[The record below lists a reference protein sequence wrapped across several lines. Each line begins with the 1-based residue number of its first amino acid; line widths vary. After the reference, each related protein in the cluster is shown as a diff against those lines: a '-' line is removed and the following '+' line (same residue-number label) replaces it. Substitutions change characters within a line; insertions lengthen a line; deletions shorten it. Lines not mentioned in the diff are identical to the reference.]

1 MKLNEV
7 QEKQQDEIPF
17 DVAEDLAIFMRNDP
31 MFYRKTFF
39 PAMADVSDKME
50 RGESIDPL
58 VMMKPVVNKGVNS
71 YCKKFIKNKRPDD
84 IFTSKDISSISK
96 HLRLKSDK
104 FVSKYLIMDS
114 DNDYVL
120 KQSPCVFLNEDNSC
134 FIYEYR
140 PKACREYP
148 HTNRKDFHKI
158 SQITMKNIEICPA
171 AFNIVEKLKLKLNNN
186 SQKFR

>member
-1 MKLNEV
+1 MKDKIDNISKLSKVNFKENNSFFNKLKK
-7 QEKQQDEIPF
+7 KQPKQFDYLMNNLHDEEF
-17 DVAEDLAIFMRNDP
+17 SQTNCLECANCC
-31 MFYRKTFF
+31 KTTS
-39 PAMADVSDKME
+39 P
-50 RGESIDPL
+50 
-58 VMMKPVVNKGVNS
+58 
-71 YCKKFIKNKRPDD
+71 

-158 SQITMKNIEICPA
+158 SKITMKNIEICPA

>member
-1 MKLNEV
+1 M
-7 QEKQQDEIPF
+7 QERLLLLPKD
-17 DVAEDLAIFMRNDP
+17 A
-31 MFYRKTFF
+31 K
-39 PAMADVSDKME
+39 DKATE
-50 RGESIDPL
+50 T
-58 VMMKPVVNKGVNS
+58 
-71 YCKKFIKNKRPDD
+71 KKFFNKLKKRVPKNLDNQVAAIHDEVFEKMDCMSCANCCKTTSP